1 MSEPQDNPQGN
12 PQAVGGLFETCIGV
26 PDLDASTRYWES
38 FGFRAGP
45 EGALNADQA
54 ASLYG
59 HRSAVSSR
67 RLLHTDSDHG
77 LIRLMQWDKPRNEGL
92 GIRPFRGHGN
102 RWAGQFVRSASDIAN
117 HAIVAKKAGH
127 PIYDVAP
134 SFIDLSAYNP
144 DLFDGKAPVP
154 FQDMIVAVREYSL
167 VQPLSRQAFL
177 ERFNYESKMLGK
189 YNEECLFPATQ
200 IAHAGL
206 MFTSDD
212 PSVVD
217 FYDQVLGLKRVSDH
231 AVTWDEAMGS
241 RGAFSLAEGE
251 THWSIAFEEPRSGSG
266 MNDRRSGRLLM
277 FRFGSDSGLEDQS
290 DLARPGCLGH
300 SLLTWRV
307 RNLMAFKA
315 DCTVADCKDI
325 YDIQPDEFGTQ
336 AFTCTTP
343 DGFTWTF
350 IQA

>member
-1 MSEPQDNPQGN
+1 MSE
-12 PQAVGGLFETCIGV
+12 PQAVGGLYETGIGV

-45 EGALNADQA
+45 EGTLDADLA
-54 ASLYG
+54 EVLYG
-59 HRSAVSSR
+59 HHSAVVSR

-77 LIRLMQWDKPRNEGL
+77 LIRLMQWENPRNDGL

-117 HAIVAKKAGH
+117 HAIVAKKAGQ
-127 PIYDVAP
+127 PVYDVP
-134 SFIDLSAYNP
+134 PTFIDLSSYNP

-154 FQDMIVAVREYSL
+154 FQDLIVAVREYSL

-189 YNEECLFPATQ
+189 YNEDCLFPATQ

-206 MFTSDD
+206 MFSSDD
-212 PSVVD
+212 HGVLD

-231 AVTWDEAMGS
+231 PVTWEQAMGS
-241 RGAFSLAEGE
+241 RGAFSLVEGE
-251 THWSIAFEEPRSGSG
+251 SHWSIAFEEPRSGSG
-266 MNDRRSGRLLM
+266 MDDRRSGRILM
-277 FRFGSDSGLEDQS
+277 FRFGSDSNLEDQS

-307 RNLMAFKA
+307 RDLAA
-315 DCTVADCKDI
+315 LRSDCTAAGCKNI
-325 YDIQPDEFGTQ
+325 HDIQPDEFGTE

-343 DGFTWTF
+343 DGFIWTF